1 MRLDFSGVTRQF
13 SDFLAAHAARIA
25 DLWARQTSPADAGEP
40 PDRARGPRQFVNAV
54 LVALTA
60 DDFRPLIAY
69 HHLDAE
75 TGIERRLTKAL
86 ANLTALRHA
95 TAEAVREERLDAEET
110 LELAS
115 TTADDLEA
123 VGQHLAASSV
133 STLERRLSNAT
144 SESSARGDRKSVV

>member
-1 MRLDFSGVTRQF
+1 MTPYSRDWRLVRIDFSGVTRQF

-25 DLWARQTSPADAGEP
+25 DLWARQTSPTETGEP

-69 HHLDAE
+69 HHLDAG
-75 TGIERRLTKAL
+75 TGVERRLQQAL
-86 ANLTALRHA
+86 ANLTALRRV

-110 LELAS
+110 LSLA
-115 TTADDLEA
+115 TMTADDI
-123 VGQHLAASSV
+123 
-133 STLERRLSNAT
+133 
-144 SESSARGDRKSVV
+144 

>member
-13 SDFLAAHAARIA
+13 SDFLATHAARIA
-25 DLWARQTSPADAGEP
+25 DLWARQVSPANPGEP

-75 TGIERRLTKAL
+75 TGIERRLEQAL
-86 ANLTALRHA
+86 ANLTALRQA
-95 TAEAVREERLDAEET
+95 TAEAVREERVDAEET
-110 LELAS
+110 LELAT
-115 TTADDLEA
+115 TTADDIEA
-123 VGQHLAASSV
+123 VGQRLA
-133 STLERRLSNAT
+133 LSLIHI
-144 SESSARGDRKSVV
+144 